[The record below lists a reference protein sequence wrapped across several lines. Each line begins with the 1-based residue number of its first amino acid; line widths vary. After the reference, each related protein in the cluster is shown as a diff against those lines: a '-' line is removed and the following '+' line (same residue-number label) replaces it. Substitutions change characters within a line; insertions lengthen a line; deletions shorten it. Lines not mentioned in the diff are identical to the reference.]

1 MKFLFTAIAIT
12 AACGGCS
19 TAVQSDPAPL
29 RSEFEAAAP
38 AWLQTHRVPGVAV
51 AFIQNGEVSWTAAA
65 GRRDGDEPARV
76 DTVWN
81 VASLAKPAT
90 AQVIIELTGRGVIDL
105 DTPMS
110 HAYVD
115 ADLSQG
121 ARLEALT
128 PRVALLHQTGFA
140 NWRRETEGV
149 LQFQFTPGTQ
159 TRYSGE
165 GYTYLARYAEAVT
178 GVPFPDLA
186 DDLVFSPLGMG
197 DTDFRA
203 PSTFAPTANAH
214 NERGEP
220 IGRARGD
227 WSGADDLSTTVAD
240 YAALMLHAADVS
252 ALTPMLAEDRH
263 RIVDDQLAGG
273 CPLPEVYCPTAVGFG
288 LGWEI
293 FEYGETHVI
302 QHGGADSG
310 ERALA
315 FYDPAARTGA
325 VIATNGANGGRVIAE
340 VAALLYP
347 ENAAYLAL
355 LRLQAGLE
363 IEEPAP

>member
-12 AACGGCS
+12 ATSGGCAT
-19 TAVQSDPAPL
+19 TATTDLAAL

-38 AWLQTHRVPGVAV
+38 AWLEAHSVPGVAV
-51 AFIQNGEVSWTAAA
+51 AFIQDAEVAWTAAA
-65 GRRDGDEPARV
+65 GRRDGDQPATI

-115 ADLSQG
+115 ADLSQD

-140 NWRRETEGV
+140 NWRRETGGV

-165 GYTYLARYAEAVT
+165 GYTYLARYAQAVT

-203 PSTFAPTANAH
+203 PSTLAPSANAH
-214 NERGEP
+214 NEQGEP

-240 YAALMLHAADVS
+240 YASLMLHAADTS
-252 ALTPMLAEDRH
+252 ALPRRSPRTATGSWTISWPADARFPRLTARPRWALVWVGRFLNMARH
-263 RIVDDQLAGG
+263 R
-273 CPLPEVYCPTAVGFG
+273 
-288 LGWEI
+288 
-293 FEYGETHVI
+293 
-302 QHGGADSG
+302 SSS
-310 ERALA
+310 
-315 FYDPAARTGA
+315 TGA
-325 VIATNGANGGRVIAE
+325 PIAGSEPLHSMTRTRE
-340 VAALLYP
+340 
-347 ENAAYLAL
+347 LA
-355 LRLQAGLE
+355 R
-363 IEEPAP
+363 